1 MPMSIECQIDFFRR
15 EMSRQRK
22 FWDSLVQR
30 GQMQPAARDR
40 NLDLVRST
48 LETLEAARD
57 AAGSP
62 VRLHPNPA
70 VTGRADV
77 RE

>member
-1 MPMSIECQIDFFRR
+1 MAMPIDCQIDFFRR

-48 LETLEAARD
+48 LATLEAARD

-62 VRLHPNPA
+62 VRLHPKPA
-70 VTGRADV
+70 GTGRPDV
-77 RE
+77 SE

>member
-1 MPMSIECQIDFFRR
+1 MAMSIECQIDFFRR

-62 VRLHPNPA
+62 VRVHRKSPA
-70 VTGRADV
+70 AEPPDV
-77 RE
+77 RG